1 MHLDKALRTL
11 RTGQP
16 NALVIFARATSWA
29 VAVVEALDAL
39 LVRVSVGEAGVA
51 GAQERSSV
59 TVPTRRV
66 WSARVTCTRVFFSFR
81 FILLLCFPFQ
91 RCVWLSLILFY
102 FAFLCVIALQHL
114 CFDLRLNCV
123 FHLGV
128 LWRVVVV
135 QVLEG
140 LHKPGGER
148 GDGGGGPH
156 VAPVAS
162 RCGQARQLGEALIKL

>member
-11 RTGQP
+11 RIRRP

-66 WSARVTCTRVFFSFR
+66 WSARVTCARVFFSFR
-81 FILLLCFPFQ
+81 FIILCFPSQ
-91 RCVWLSLILFY
+91 RCVWFSLILFY
-102 FAFLCVIALQHL
+102 FAFLCVIALQLL
-114 CFDLRLNCV
+114 CFTLCLNCV
-123 FHLGV
+123 FHPGV

-140 LHKPGGER
+140 LHKPGRER